1 MKLRMRKKLQRFLV
15 KLILFVP
22 VHIIV
27 FVRNIGLKVKSTI
40 RKTRKPYYEA
50 KASNIIEGFTNLA
63 VTDPK
68 IETLAKLRAAICG
81 ECPDAVSIGIINQVQ
96 PDNTTKPINGM
107 KCNKCG
113 CLLNAKVRST
123 TDYCPVGK
131 W

>member
-1 MKLRMRKKLQRFLV
+1 MIVKRKNKLQRLLIKLV
-15 KLILFVP
+15 LFIP

-27 FVRNIGLKVKSTI
+27 FFRNSRLKLKSLI
-40 RKTRKPYYEA
+40 RKTQQPYYEA

-63 VTDPK
+63 IADPK
-68 IETLAKLRAAICG
+68 IERLAKLRAAICG
-81 ECPDAVSIGIINQVQ
+81 ECPDAVSIGIVNQVQ
-96 PDNTTKPINGM
+96 PDSTTRPINGM

-123 TDYCPVGK
+123 NDYCPAGK